1 MMAGVGG
8 RKFGREGL
16 CNPWGW
22 DQREKRDYGAG
33 DETGGSMTEVPKKGY
48 GSVFSLLVL
57 VGVALG

>member
-1 MMAGVGG
+1 MAGKVFVIHGDG
-8 RKFGREGL
+8 I
-16 CNPWGW
+16 
-22 DQREKRDYGAG
+22 REKRDYGAG